1 MQKFAQAMRRI
12 KPIIT
17 KVKLGVAIDKVPDPE
32 ITITQI
38 DRYFAPFVQTQELAL
53 NGTGES
59 VFTVDIHRAK

>member
-17 KVKLGVAIDKVPDPE
+17 KVKLAVAIDKVPDPE
-32 ITITQI
+32 GTVTQV
-38 DRYFAPFVQTQELAL
+38 DHYFASFVQTQELAL

-59 VFTVDIHRAK
+59 VFRVEIRRAK